1 MGDDVT
7 YLKEELR
14 KACIAVERS
23 IKKIDKLRE
32 DLVETKTRLMRQR
45 VLMENNA
52 LWGSDAEDNAN

>member
-1 MGDDVT
+1 MGDDIT
-7 YLKEELR
+7 ILKEELR
-14 KACIAVERS
+14 KAFIAVERS

-52 LWGSDAEDNAN
+52 LWGSDAEDNTN